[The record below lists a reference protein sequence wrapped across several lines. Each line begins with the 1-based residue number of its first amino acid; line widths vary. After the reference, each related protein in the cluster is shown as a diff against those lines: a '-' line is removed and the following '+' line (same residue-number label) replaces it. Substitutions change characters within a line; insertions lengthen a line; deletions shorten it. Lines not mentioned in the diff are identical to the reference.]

1 MADFKAIDIKTYTYE
16 LTDDRIAKK
25 PVEPRDGSKLLVYQ
39 NGEVKHQQFT
49 DLSDF
54 LPSNST
60 LVFNDT
66 KVIPARLHF
75 TRSTG
80 ALIEVF
86 LLNPILPS
94 SVMAVAMEAKNTA
107 VWKCVVGNK
116 KKWKTDEV
124 LTISHQI
131 SDQEITL
138 SVSWENQHENQ
149 VRFRWNSDLQFS
161 EIIEEFG
168 KIPLPPYL
176 NRAAENSDIE
186 DYQTVYS
193 KIEGAVAAPTAGL
206 HFTDSV
212 LNKIA
217 ARGIKNAYIT
227 LHVGAGTFMPV
238 KHDNAL
244 EHPMHNEQLV
254 FTREAIQGLI
264 KNIDSLIPVGTT
276 SMRSLES
283 LYWYGVKLI
292 QNPES
297 EFFIEKLFPY
307 EDQILPTSKE
317 ALEAVLAKF
326 DGQNTLVG
334 QTEILIFPGYEFKL
348 CKGLVTNFH
357 QPQSTLLLLVAAL
370 VGETTWKEIYQE
382 ALQNDYRFL
391 SFGDSSLLIPA

>member
-1 MADFKAIDIKTYTYE
+1 
-16 LTDDRIAKK
+16 
-25 PVEPRDGSKLLVYQ
+25 
-39 NGEVKHQQFT
+39 
-49 DLSDF
+49 
-54 LPSNST
+54 
-60 LVFNDT
+60 
-66 KVIPARLHF
+66 
-75 TRSTG
+75 
-80 ALIEVF
+80 
-86 LLNPILPS
+86 
-94 SVMAVAMEAKNTA
+94 VAMEAKKTA

>member
-25 PVEPRDGSKLLVYQ
+25 PVEPRDSSKLLVYQ

-80 ALIEVF
+80 AIIEVF

-124 LTISHQI
+124 LRISHQI
-131 SDQEITL
+131 TDQEITL
-138 SVSWENQHENQ
+138 SVSWENQDENQ

-217 ARGIKNAYIT
+217 AKGIKNVYIT

-254 FTREAIQGLI
+254 FTKEAIQGLI
-264 KNIDSLIPVGTT
+264 ENIDSLIPVGTT

-292 QNPES
+292 QNLES
-297 EFFIEKLFPY
+297 DFFIEKLFPY

-370 VGETTWKEIYQE
+370 VGETKWKEIYQE

-391 SFGDSSLLIPA
+391 SFGDSSLLIPG

>member
-25 PVEPRDGSKLLVYQ
+25 PVEPRDSSKLLVYQ

-124 LTISHQI
+124 LSISHQI

-138 SVSWENQHENQ
+138 SVSWENQDENQ

-206 HFTDSV
+206 HFTDNV
-212 LNKIA
+212 LDKIA
-217 ARGIKNAYIT
+217 AKGIKNEYIT

-254 FTREAIQGLI
+254 FTKEAIQGLI
-264 KNIDSLIPVGTT
+264 ENINSLIPVGTT

-292 QNPES
+292 QNPDS

-370 VGETTWKEIYQE
+370 VGETKWKEIYHE

>member
-25 PVEPRDGSKLLVYQ
+25 PVEPRDSSKLLVYQ

-75 TRSTG
+75 SRSTG

-86 LLNPILPS
+86 LLNPMLPS

-138 SVSWENQHENQ
+138 SVSWENQDENR
-149 VRFRWNSDLQFS
+149 VRFRWNSNLQFS

-217 ARGIKNAYIT
+217 AKGIKNVYIT

-238 KHDNAL
+238 KHENAL

-254 FTREAIQGLI
+254 FTKEAIQGLI
-264 KNIDSLIPVGTT
+264 ENIDSLIPVGTT

-292 QNPES
+292 QNPGS

-370 VGETTWKEIYQE
+370 VGEPKWKEIYQE

-391 SFGDSSLLIPA
+391 SFGDSSLLIPG

>member
-25 PVEPRDGSKLLVYQ
+25 PVEPRDSSKLLVYQ

-94 SVMAVAMEAKNTA
+94 SVMAVAMEAKKTA

-131 SDQEITL
+131 TDQEITL
-138 SVSWENQHENQ
+138 SVSWENQDENQ

-206 HFTDSV
+206 HFTDNV
-212 LNKIA
+212 LDKIA
-217 ARGIKNAYIT
+217 AKGIKNVYIT

-254 FTREAIQGLI
+254 FTKEAIQGLI
-264 KNIDSLIPVGTT
+264 ENIDSLIPVGTT

-292 QNPES
+292 QNPDS

-307 EDQILPTSKE
+307 EEQILPTSKE

-334 QTEILIFPGYEFKL
+334 QTEIFIFPGYEFKL

-370 VGETTWKEIYQE
+370 VGEPKWKEIYQE

-391 SFGDSSLLIPA
+391 SFGDSSLLIPG

>member
-124 LTISHQI
+124 LSIRHQI

-138 SVSWENQHENQ
+138 SVSWENQDENQ

-370 VGETTWKEIYQE
+370 VGEPKWKEIYQE

>member
-54 LPSNST
+54 LTSNST

-107 VWKCVVGNK
+107 AWKCVVGNK

-124 LTISHQI
+124 LSISHQI

-138 SVSWENQHENQ
+138 SVSWENQDENQ

-254 FTREAIQGLI
+254 FTKEAIQGLI
-264 KNIDSLIPVGTT
+264 ENIDSLIPVGTT

-370 VGETTWKEIYQE
+370 VGEPKWKEIYQE

-391 SFGDSSLLIPA
+391 SFGDSSLLIPW

>member
-25 PVEPRDGSKLLVYQ
+25 PVEPRDSSKLLVYQ

-131 SDQEITL
+131 TDQEITL
-138 SVSWENQHENQ
+138 SVSWENQNENQ

-217 ARGIKNAYIT
+217 AKGIKNVYIT

-254 FTREAIQGLI
+254 FTKEAIQGLI
-264 KNIDSLIPVGTT
+264 ENIDSLIPVGTT

-370 VGETTWKEIYQE
+370 VGETKWKEIYQE

-391 SFGDSSLLIPA
+391 SFGDSSLLIPG

>member
-16 LTDDRIAKK
+16 LSDEKIAKK
-25 PVEPRDGSKLLVYQ
+25 PVEPRDSSKLLVYQ

-54 LPSNST
+54 LPPNST

-75 TRSTG
+75 TRNTG

-94 SVMAVAMEAKNTA
+94 SVMALAMEAKSTA

-116 KKWKTDEV
+116 KKWKVEEM

-131 SDQEITL
+131 AGQEILL
-138 SVSWENQHENQ
+138 SVSWENQDENY
-149 VRFRWNSDLQFS
+149 VRFYWDSELQFS

-206 HFTDSV
+206 HFTDGV
-212 LNKIA
+212 LTKIES
-217 ARGIKNAYIT
+217 RGIQTVYIT

-238 KHDNAL
+238 KHENAL

-254 FTREAIQGLI
+254 FTKEAIKSLI
-264 KNIDSLIPVGTT
+264 QNIDSLIPVGTT

-283 LYWYGVKLI
+283 LYWYGVKLM
-292 QNPES
+292 QNSAS

-307 EDQILPTSKE
+307 ENQTLPSPKE

-326 DGQNTLVG
+326 ERQNTLVG
-334 QTEILIFPGYEFKL
+334 QTEILIFPGYKFKL

-370 VGETTWKEIYQE
+370 VGETIWKEIYQE

-391 SFGDSSLLIPA
+391 SFGDSSLLIPS

>member
-25 PVEPRDGSKLLVYQ
+25 PVEPRDSSKLLVYQ

-131 SDQEITL
+131 SDQEIIL
-138 SVSWENQHENQ
+138 SVSWENQDENQ

-217 ARGIKNAYIT
+217 AKGIKNVYIT

-238 KHDNAL
+238 KHENAL

-254 FTREAIQGLI
+254 FTKEAIQGLI
-264 KNIDSLIPVGTT
+264 ENIDSLIPVGTT

-292 QNPES
+292 QNPDS

-370 VGETTWKEIYQE
+370 VGEPTWKEIYQE

-391 SFGDSSLLIPA
+391 SFGDSSLLIPG

>member
-25 PVEPRDGSKLLVYQ
+25 PVEPRDSSKLLVYQ
-39 NGEVKHQQFT
+39 NSEVKHQQFT

-66 KVIPARLHF
+66 KVIPARIHF

-80 ALIEVF
+80 AIIEVF

-94 SVMAVAMEAKNTA
+94 SVMAVAMEAKNTV

-124 LTISHQI
+124 LRISHQI
-131 SDQEITL
+131 TDQEITL
-138 SVSWENQHENQ
+138 SVSWENQDENQ

-217 ARGIKNAYIT
+217 MRGIKNIYIT

-254 FTREAIQGLI
+254 FTKEAIQGLI
-264 KNIDSLIPVGTT
+264 ENIDSLIPVGTT

-292 QNPES
+292 QNLES
-297 EFFIEKLFPY
+297 DFFIEKLFPY

-370 VGETTWKEIYQE
+370 VGETKWKEIYQE

-391 SFGDSSLLIPA
+391 SFGDSSLLIPG

>member
-25 PVEPRDGSKLLVYQ
+25 PVEPRDSSKLLVYQ

-131 SDQEITL
+131 IDQEITL
-138 SVSWENQHENQ
+138 SVSWENQDENQ

-217 ARGIKNAYIT
+217 AKGIKNVYIT

-254 FTREAIQGLI
+254 FTKEAIQGLI
-264 KNIDSLIPVGTT
+264 ENIDSLIPVGTT

-307 EDQILPTSKE
+307 EDQILPSSKE

-370 VGETTWKEIYQE
+370 VGEPKWKEIYQE

-391 SFGDSSLLIPA
+391 SFGDSSLLIPW